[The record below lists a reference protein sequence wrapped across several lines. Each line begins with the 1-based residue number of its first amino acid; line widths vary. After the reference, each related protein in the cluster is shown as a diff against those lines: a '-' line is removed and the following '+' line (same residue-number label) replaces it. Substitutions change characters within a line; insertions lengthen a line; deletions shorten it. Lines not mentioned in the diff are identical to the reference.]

1 MPPARSLA
9 YNYPFP
15 SSSLSLFFLRGPTL
29 YQMVQP
35 PREGVHQLCP
45 PCMLET
51 ILACVSFNSTDL
63 QQLRGLER
71 QCPQVLRLREQAAN
85 RSGAQS
91 KKSPNLLQFPLA
103 LTVTG
108 NSTYTQT
115 EVRIKSKWKPP
126 PLPPPQKKKPKMSLI
141 CGDTSVGIWEKR
153 CVAGRGQEDPPRL
166 WNEET
171 APSHRLSATSST
183 PRSPQHQLHCLGT
196 EGTKAQPREFREGGN
211 QRCEPRRKLG
221 QTRRATAMG

>member
-1 MPPARSLA
+1 
-9 YNYPFP
+9 
-15 SSSLSLFFLRGPTL
+15 
-29 YQMVQP
+29 
-35 PREGVHQLCP
+35 
-45 PCMLET
+45 MLET

-71 QCPQVLRLREQAAN
+71 RCPQVLRLREQAAN

-108 NSTYTQT
+108 NSTYAQT

-126 PLPPPQKKKPKMSLI
+126 PLPPPRKKKPKMSLI

-153 CVAGRGQEDPPRL
+153 CVAGRGQEDPHSPLELRDSSL
-166 WNEET
+166 PQAFCHVLHPSQPT
-171 APSHRLSATSST
+171 APAALPGNRGNK
-183 PRSPQHQLHCLGT
+183 SP
-196 EGTKAQPREFREGGN
+196 AQGVPGRW
-211 QRCEPRRKLG
+211 EPAL
-221 QTRRATAMG
+221 